1 MAGAITFTFLGTG
14 TSVGVP
20 MLGCDCEVCRSSNP
34 RNNRFRCSVLFSTPN
49 GNILVDTGPE
59 MRLQLL
65 RAGVGIIHAVLYT
78 HYHADHMMGLDDLRL
93 FPRMLGG
100 PLPIYCTWDV
110 EDVIRRAFPYA
121 FDHELQ
127 HLPLGA
133 IPRLAFRRID
143 DEPFEV
149 LGEHVVPIPL
159 QHSRFEVFGFRI
171 GGLAYCTDVSGV
183 PPQSWP
189 LLSDL
194 DVLVIDA
201 LRARPHPAHFS
212 VDEALE
218 VIERVKPKKA
228 FLTHM
233 SHEMDYDRLN
243 PTLPPGVEMAYDG
256 LTLTY

>member
-20 MLGCDCEVCRSSNP
+20 MLGCDCEVCRSPNP

-133 IPRLAFRRID
+133 IPRLSFRRID
-143 DEPFEV
+143 EEPFDV
-149 LGEHVVPIPL
+149 LGERVIPIPL

-171 GGLAYCTDVSGV
+171 GGLAYCTDVSGI
-183 PPQSWP
+183 PTQSWP
-189 LLSDL
+189 LLADL

-201 LRARPHPAHFS
+201 LRPRPHPAHLS

-218 VIERVKPKKA
+218 VIDRVKPKKA
-228 FLTHM
+228 YLTHM
-233 SHEMDYDRLN
+233 SHEMDYERLN
-243 PTLPPGVEMAYDG
+243 PTLPSGVEMAYDG